1 MDIGWKL
8 VSGVAA
14 AGAGLVAN
22 KAVDASWK
30 GFTGHQ
36 SPTDDT
42 EDEFGLGEI
51 LAFAILSA
59 VVASVAS
66 VLARQV
72 AKKWYKPVPKE
83 DRVAF
88 HNA

>member
-42 EDEFGLGEI
+42 EDEFGLGEGDAATLGDHLGIEPLPGKHHGLGI
-51 LAFAILSA
+51 LGRAG
-59 VVASVAS
+59 
-66 VLARQV
+66 
-72 AKKWYKPVPKE
+72 
-83 DRVAF
+83 
-88 HNA
+88 NA

>member
-1 MDIGWKL
+1 MFTATAED
-8 VSGVAA
+8 
-14 AGAGLVAN
+14 
-22 KAVDASWK
+22 KARY
-30 GFTGHQ
+30 G
-36 SPTDDT
+36 